1 MHNDLKEVLLT
12 EEDIQNI
19 CKELGAQLTKD
30 YQGKPLVCVGILK
43 GSAMFMSDL
52 IKRIDTHLSID
63 FMDVSSYHG
72 GTESTGEVQIIK
84 DLGSSIENKDVLI
97 IEDILE
103 TGTTLK
109 SITEL
114 LQSRKVNSLE
124 IVTLLDKPNR
134 RKADIEAKYVGKKI
148 PDEFVVGYGLDYREL
163 YRNLPYIGT
172 LKPEVYS
179 NLFFN
184 QFQLLLLCV

>member
-1 MHNDLKEVLLT
+1 MKDDLKDILLT
-12 EEDIQNI
+12 EEEIQEI
-19 CKELGAQLTKD
+19 CKDLGEQLTRDYKD
-30 YQGKPLVCVGILK
+30 KPLVCVGILK
-43 GSAMFMSDL
+43 GSVMFMADL
-52 IKRIDTHLSID
+52 IKRIDTHLAID

-72 GTESTGEVQIIK
+72 GTESTGEVQILK
-84 DLGSSIENKDVLI
+84 DLSASIENKDVLI

-114 LQSRKVNSLE
+114 LQSRKVNSL
-124 IVTLLDKPNR
+124 DKPNR

-148 PDEFVVGYGLDYREL
+148 PDEFVVGYGLDYAEH

-172 LKPEVYS
+172 LKPEIY
-179 NLFFN
+179 NK
-184 QFQLLLLCV
+184 

>member
-1 MHNDLKEVLLT
+1 MKETMHEDLKEVLLN
-12 EEDIQNI
+12 EDDIQEI
-19 CKELGAQLTKD
+19 CRDLGAKLTAD
-30 YQGKPLVCVGILK
+30 YQGKPLVCIGILK
-43 GSAMFMSDL
+43 GSVMFMADL
-52 IKRIDTHLSID
+52 IKRIDTHLAID

-72 GTESTGEVQIIK
+72 GTESTGEVKILK
-84 DLGSSIENKDVLI
+84 DLSSSIEGKDVVIL
-97 IEDILE
+97 EDILE

-114 LQSRKVNSLE
+114 LESRRVNSLE

-134 RKADIEAKYVGKKI
+134 RKANIEAKYVGKKI
-148 PDEFVVGYGLDYREL
+148 PDEFVVGYGLDYGEH

-179 NLFFN
+179 K
-184 QFQLLLLCV
+184 

>member
-19 CKELGAQLTKD
+19 CKELGEQLTKD

-114 LQSRKVNSLE
+114 LQ
-124 IVTLLDKPNR
+124 
-134 RKADIEAKYVGKKI
+134 
-148 PDEFVVGYGLDYREL
+148 
-163 YRNLPYIGT
+163 
-172 LKPEVYS
+172 
-179 NLFFN
+179 
-184 QFQLLLLCV
+184 

>member
-1 MHNDLKEVLLT
+1 
-12 EEDIQNI
+12 
-19 CKELGAQLTKD
+19 
-30 YQGKPLVCVGILK
+30 
-43 GSAMFMSDL
+43 
-52 IKRIDTHLSID
+52 
-63 FMDVSSYHG
+63 
-72 GTESTGEVQIIK
+72 TGEVQIIK

-114 LQSRKVNSLE
+114 L
-124 IVTLLDKPNR
+124 LLDKPNR

-179 NLFFN
+179 N
-184 QFQLLLLCV
+184 

>member
-1 MHNDLKEVLLT
+1 
-12 EEDIQNI
+12 
-19 CKELGAQLTKD
+19 
-30 YQGKPLVCVGILK
+30 
-43 GSAMFMSDL
+43 MFMADL

-114 LQSRKVNSLE
+114 LESRKVNSLE

-134 RKADIEAKYVGKKI
+134 RKADIEAKYVGKNS
-148 PDEFVVGYGLDYREL
+148 R
-163 YRNLPYIGT
+163 
-172 LKPEVYS
+172 
-179 NLFFN
+179 
-184 QFQLLLLCV
+184 

>member
-1 MHNDLKEVLLT
+1 MRDDLKDVLLS
-12 EEDIQNI
+12 EEDIHQI
-19 CKELGAQLTKD
+19 CKDLGEEITVAYK
-30 YQGKPLVCVGILK
+30 GKPLVCIGILK
-43 GSAMFMSDL
+43 GSVMFMADL
-52 IKRIDTHLSID
+52 IKYIDTHLAID

-72 GTESTGEVQIIK
+72 GTESTGEVQILK
-84 DLGSSIENKDVLI
+84 DLSSSIENKDILI

-114 LQSRKVNSLE
+114 LESRRVNSLE

-134 RKADIEAKYVGKKI
+134 RKANIEAKYVGKKI
-148 PDEFVVGYGLDYREL
+148 PDEFVVGYGLDYAEN

-172 LKPEVYS
+172 LKPEIYS
-179 NLFFN
+179 K
-184 QFQLLLLCV
+184 

>member
-1 MHNDLKEVLLT
+1 MKETMHEDLKEVLLS
-12 EEDIQNI
+12 EDDIQEI
-19 CKELGAQLTKD
+19 CRDLGAKLTAD
-30 YQGKPLVCVGILK
+30 YQGKPLVCIGILK
-43 GSAMFMSDL
+43 GSVMFMADL
-52 IKRIDTHLSID
+52 IKRIDTHLAID

-72 GTESTGEVQIIK
+72 GTESTGEVKILK
-84 DLGSSIENKDVLI
+84 DLSASIEGKDVVIL
-97 IEDILE
+97 EDILE

-114 LQSRKVNSLE
+114 LESRRVNSLE

-134 RKADIEAKYVGKKI
+134 RKANIEAKYVGKKI
-148 PDEFVVGYGLDYREL
+148 PDEFVVGYGLDYGEH

-179 NLFFN
+179 K
-184 QFQLLLLCV
+184 

>member
-179 NLFFN
+179 NYFFN

>member
-1 MHNDLKEVLLT
+1 MHEDIKSIVLS
-12 EEDIQNI
+12 EEDIQTI
-19 CKELGAQLTKD
+19 CKDLGQQLTKD
-30 YQGKPLVCVGILK
+30 YQDKPLFCVGILK
-43 GSAMFMSDL
+43 GSVMFMADL

-114 LQSRKVNSLE
+114 LESRKVNSLE

-148 PDEFVVGYGLDYREL
+148 PDEFVVGYGLDYGEH

-179 NLFFN
+179 
-184 QFQLLLLCV
+184 

>member
-1 MHNDLKEVLLT
+1 MR
-12 EEDIQNI
+12 
-19 CKELGAQLTKD
+19 G
-30 YQGKPLVCVGILK
+30 YLK

-134 RKADIEAKYVGKKI
+134 RKADIEAKYVGKK
-148 PDEFVVGYGLDYREL
+148 YQM
-163 YRNLPYIGT
+163 N
-172 LKPEVYS
+172 
-179 NLFFN
+179 
-184 QFQLLLLCV
+184 LLLVTV

>member
-1 MHNDLKEVLLT
+1 MQDDLKEILLS
-12 EEDIQNI
+12 EEEIEQI
-19 CKELGAQLTKD
+19 CKELGEQLTTD
-30 YQGKPLVCVGILK
+30 YDGKPLVCVGILK
-43 GSAMFMSDL
+43 GSVMFMADL
-52 IKRIDTHLSID
+52 IKRINTHLSID

-72 GTESTGEVQIIK
+72 GTESTGEVQILK

-114 LQSRKVNSLE
+114 LQSRRVNSIE

-148 PDEFVVGYGLDYREL
+148 PDEFVVGYGLDYKEN

-172 LKPEVYS
+172 LKPEIYS
-179 NLFFN
+179 K
-184 QFQLLLLCV
+184 

>member
-1 MHNDLKEVLLT
+1 MH
-12 EEDIQNI
+12 EDIKSIVLSEEEIQAI
-19 CKELGAQLTKD
+19 CKDLGQQLTKD

-43 GSAMFMSDL
+43 GSVMFMADL

-114 LQSRKVNSLE
+114 LESRKVNSLE

-148 PDEFVVGYGLDYREL
+148 PDEFVVGYGLDYGEH
-163 YRNLPYIGT
+163 YRNLSYIGT

-179 NLFFN
+179 
-184 QFQLLLLCV
+184 

>member
-1 MHNDLKEVLLT
+1 MKEDLKDILLT
-12 EEDIQNI
+12 EEEIQEI
-19 CKELGAQLTKD
+19 CKHLGEQLTRDYKD
-30 YQGKPLVCVGILK
+30 KLLVCVGILK
-43 GSAMFMSDL
+43 GSVMFMADL
-52 IKRIDTHLSID
+52 IKRINTHLAID

-72 GTESTGEVQIIK
+72 GTESTGEVQILK
-84 DLGSSIENKDVLI
+84 DLSASIENKDVLI

-114 LQSRKVNSLE
+114 LRSRKVNSLE

-148 PDEFVVGYGLDYREL
+148 PDEFVVGYGLDYAEH

-172 LKPEVYS
+172 LKPEIY
-179 NLFFN
+179 NK
-184 QFQLLLLCV
+184 

>member
-1 MHNDLKEVLLT
+1 MNNDLKEIILT
-12 EEDIQNI
+12 EEEIQTL
-19 CKELGAQLTKD
+19 CKTLGEQITQD
-30 YQGKPLVCVGILK
+30 YQNKPLVCVGILK
-43 GSAMFMSDL
+43 GSVMFMADL
-52 IKRIDTHLSID
+52 IKRIDTHLAID

-84 DLGSSIENKDVLI
+84 DLGTSIENKDVLI

-148 PDEFVVGYGLDYREL
+148 PDEFVVGYGLDYGEH

-172 LKPEVYS
+172 LKPEVYTK
-179 NLFFN
+179 
-184 QFQLLLLCV
+184 

>member
-1 MHNDLKEVLLT
+1 MHNDLKEIILT
-12 EEDIQNI
+12 EEEIQTL
-19 CKELGAQLTKD
+19 CKTLGEQITQD
-30 YQGKPLVCVGILK
+30 YQNKPLVCVGILK
-43 GSAMFMSDL
+43 GSVMFMADL
-52 IKRIDTHLSID
+52 IKRIDTHLAID

-84 DLGSSIENKDVLI
+84 DLGTSIENKDVLI

-134 RKADIEAKYVGKKI
+134 RKADIEAKYVGKKF
-148 PDEFVVGYGLDYREL
+148 PM
-163 YRNLPYIGT
+163 NL
-172 LKPEVYS
+172 L
-179 NLFFN
+179 
-184 QFQLLLLCV
+184 

>member
-1 MHNDLKEVLLT
+1 MHNDLKEIILT
-12 EEDIQNI
+12 EEEIQTL
-19 CKELGAQLTKD
+19 CKTLGEQITQD
-30 YQGKPLVCVGILK
+30 YQNKPLVCVGILK
-43 GSAMFMSDL
+43 GSVMFMADL
-52 IKRIDTHLSID
+52 IKRIDTHLAID

-114 LQSRKVNSLE
+114 LQSRKVKSLE

-148 PDEFVVGYGLDYREL
+148 PDEFVVGYGLDYGEL

-179 NLFFN
+179 K
-184 QFQLLLLCV
+184 

>member
-1 MHNDLKEVLLT
+1 MRDDLKEILLS
-12 EEDIQNI
+12 EEDIHQI
-19 CKELGAQLTKD
+19 CKDLGEEITRA
-30 YQGKPLVCVGILK
+30 YNGKPLVCIGILK
-43 GSAMFMSDL
+43 GSVMFMADL
-52 IKRIDTHLSID
+52 IKHIDTHLAIEI
-63 FMDVSSYHG
+63 F
-72 GTESTGEVQIIK
+72 K
-84 DLGSSIENKDVLI
+84 DLSSSIENKDVLI

-114 LQSRKVNSLE
+114 LESRRVNSLE

-148 PDEFVVGYGLDYREL
+148 PDEFVVGYGLDYAEH

-172 LKPEVYS
+172 LKSEIYS
-179 NLFFN
+179 K
-184 QFQLLLLCV
+184 

>member
-1 MHNDLKEVLLT
+1 MEMNSVMHNDLKEVLLT

-72 GTESTGEVQIIK
+72 GTESTGEV
-84 DLGSSIENKDVLI
+84 
-97 IEDILE
+97 
-103 TGTTLK
+103 
-109 SITEL
+109 
-114 LQSRKVNSLE
+114 
-124 IVTLLDKPNR
+124 
-134 RKADIEAKYVGKKI
+134 
-148 PDEFVVGYGLDYREL
+148 
-163 YRNLPYIGT
+163 
-172 LKPEVYS
+172 
-179 NLFFN
+179 
-184 QFQLLLLCV
+184 

>member
-1 MHNDLKEVLLT
+1 MHEDIKSIVLS
-12 EEDIQNI
+12 EEDIQTI
-19 CKELGAQLTKD
+19 CKDLGQQLTKD
-30 YQGKPLVCVGILK
+30 YQDKPLVCVGILK
-43 GSAMFMSDL
+43 GSVMFMADL

-114 LQSRKVNSLE
+114 LESRKVNSLE

-148 PDEFVVGYGLDYREL
+148 PDEFVVGYGLDYGEH

-172 LKPEVYS
+172 LTPEVYS
-179 NLFFN
+179 
-184 QFQLLLLCV
+184 

>member
-1 MHNDLKEVLLT
+1 MH
-12 EEDIQNI
+12 EDIKSIVLSEEEIQAI
-19 CKELGAQLTKD
+19 CKDLGQQLTKD

-43 GSAMFMSDL
+43 GSVMFMADL

-63 FMDVSSYHG
+63 FIDVSSYHG

-114 LQSRKVNSLE
+114 LESRKVNSLE

-148 PDEFVVGYGLDYREL
+148 PDEFVVGYGLDYGEH

-179 NLFFN
+179 
-184 QFQLLLLCV
+184 

>member
-1 MHNDLKEVLLT
+1 M
-12 EEDIQNI
+12 
-19 CKELGAQLTKD
+19 
-30 YQGKPLVCVGILK
+30 CVGILK
-43 GSAMFMSDL
+43 GSVMFMADL

-72 GTESTGEVQIIK
+72 GTESTGEVQILK

-109 SITEL
+109 STEL
-114 LQSRKVNSLE
+114 LQSRKVSSLE

-148 PDEFVVGYGLDYREL
+148 LM
-163 YRNLPYIGT
+163 NL
-172 LKPEVYS
+172 L
-179 NLFFN
+179 
-184 QFQLLLLCV
+184 

>member
-1 MHNDLKEVLLT
+1 MENDLKAVLLT
-12 EEDIQNI
+12 EDDIQEI
-19 CKELGAQLTKD
+19 CHKLGQQITED
-30 YQGKPLVCVGILK
+30 YRGKTLFCVGILK
-43 GSAMFMSDL
+43 GSVLFMTDL
-52 IKRIDTHLSID
+52 IKRIDLPLAID

-72 GTESTGEVQIIK
+72 GTESTGEVQILK
-84 DLGSSIENKDVLI
+84 DLSASIENKDVLI

-114 LQSRKVNSLE
+114 LQSRRVRSLE

-148 PDEFVVGYGLDYREL
+148 PDEFVIGYGLDYQEK

-172 LKPEVYS
+172 LKPEIYAD
-179 NLFFN
+179 
-184 QFQLLLLCV
+184 

>member
-1 MHNDLKEVLLT
+1 MKDDLKDILLT
-12 EEDIQNI
+12 EEEIQEI
-19 CKELGAQLTKD
+19 CKDLGEQLTRDYKD
-30 YQGKPLVCVGILK
+30 KPLVCVGILK
-43 GSAMFMSDL
+43 GSVMFMADL
-52 IKRIDTHLSID
+52 IKRIDTHLAID
-63 FMDVSSYHG
+63 FMDVS
-72 GTESTGEVQIIK
+72 
-84 DLGSSIENKDVLI
+84 
-97 IEDILE
+97 ILE

-148 PDEFVVGYGLDYREL
+148 PDEFVVGYGLDYAEH

-172 LKPEVYS
+172 LKPEIY
-179 NLFFN
+179 NK
-184 QFQLLLLCV
+184 

>member
-1 MHNDLKEVLLT
+1 MHEDIKSNVLS
-12 EEDIQNI
+12 EEDIQTI
-19 CKELGAQLTKD
+19 CKDLGQQLTKD
-30 YQGKPLVCVGILK
+30 YQDKPLVCVGILK
-43 GSAMFMSDL
+43 GSVMFMADL

-114 LQSRKVNSLE
+114 LRSRKVNSLE

-148 PDEFVVGYGLDYREL
+148 PDEFVVGYGLDYAEH

-172 LKPEVYS
+172 LKPEIY
-179 NLFFN
+179 NK
-184 QFQLLLLCV
+184 

>member
-1 MHNDLKEVLLT
+1 MKDDLKEILLT

-19 CKELGAQLTKD
+19 CKDLGEQLTKD
-30 YQGKPLVCVGILK
+30 YKDKPLVCVGILK
-43 GSAMFMSDL
+43 GSVMFMADL
-52 IKRIDTHLSID
+52 IKRIDTHLAID

-72 GTESTGEVQIIK
+72 GTESTGEVQILK

-114 LQSRKVNSLE
+114 LQSRKLIHLKLLHYWINQ
-124 IVTLLDKPNR
+124 IVVRLILKLNMLVRKFLMNLL
-134 RKADIEAKYVGKKI
+134 
-148 PDEFVVGYGLDYREL
+148 
-163 YRNLPYIGT
+163 
-172 LKPEVYS
+172 
-179 NLFFN
+179 
-184 QFQLLLLCV
+184 

>member
-1 MHNDLKEVLLT
+1 
-12 EEDIQNI
+12 
-19 CKELGAQLTKD
+19 
-30 YQGKPLVCVGILK
+30 
-43 GSAMFMSDL
+43 
-52 IKRIDTHLSID
+52 
-63 FMDVSSYHG
+63 MDVSSYHG
-72 GTESTGEVQIIK
+72 GTESTGEVQILK

-134 RKADIEAKYVGKKI
+134 RKAILKLNMLVRK
-148 PDEFVVGYGLDYREL
+148 FLM
-163 YRNLPYIGT
+163 NL
-172 LKPEVYS
+172 L
-179 NLFFN
+179 
-184 QFQLLLLCV
+184 

>member
-1 MHNDLKEVLLT
+1 MKEDLKDILLT
-12 EEDIQNI
+12 EEEIQEI
-19 CKELGAQLTKD
+19 CKHLGEQLTRDYKD
-30 YQGKPLVCVGILK
+30 KSLVCVGILK
-43 GSAMFMSDL
+43 GSVMFMADL
-52 IKRIDTHLSID
+52 IKRIDTHLAID

-72 GTESTGEVQIIK
+72 GTESTGEVQILK
-84 DLGSSIENKDVLI
+84 DLSASIENKDVLI

-114 LQSRKVNSLE
+114 LRSRKVNSLE

-148 PDEFVVGYGLDYREL
+148 PDEFVVGYGLDYAEH

-172 LKPEVYS
+172 LKPEIY
-179 NLFFN
+179 NK
-184 QFQLLLLCV
+184 

>member
-1 MHNDLKEVLLT
+1 MEMNSVMHNDLKEVLLT

-84 DLGSSIENKDVLI
+84 DLGSSLANTDWHLYTSDAADELDGVDLGSRRI
-97 IEDILE
+97 IN
-103 TGTTLK
+103 
-109 SITEL
+109 SINT
-114 LQSRKVNSLE
+114 
-124 IVTLLDKPNR
+124 
-134 RKADIEAKYVGKKI
+134 
-148 PDEFVVGYGLDYREL
+148 
-163 YRNLPYIGT
+163 
-172 LKPEVYS
+172 
-179 NLFFN
+179 
-184 QFQLLLLCV
+184 

>member
-1 MHNDLKEVLLT
+1 MHNDLKEIILT
-12 EEDIQNI
+12 EEEIQTL
-19 CKELGAQLTKD
+19 CKTLGEQITQD
-30 YQGKPLVCVGILK
+30 YQNKPLVCVGILK
-43 GSAMFMSDL
+43 GSVMFMADL
-52 IKRIDTHLSID
+52 IKRIDTHLAID

-84 DLGSSIENKDVLI
+84 DLGTSIENKDVLI

-134 RKADIEAKYVGKKI
+134 RKADIEAKYLGKKI
-148 PDEFVVGYGLDYREL
+148 PDEFVVGYGLDYGEH

-172 LKPEVYS
+172 LKPEVYTK
-179 NLFFN
+179 
-184 QFQLLLLCV
+184 

>member
-1 MHNDLKEVLLT
+1 MKNDLKEILLT
-12 EEDIQNI
+12 EQDIQDI
-19 CKELGAQLTKD
+19 CVELGRVLTEDYKGKD
-30 YQGKPLVCVGILK
+30 LFCVGILK
-43 GSAMFMSDL
+43 GSVLFMTDL
-52 IKRIDTHLSID
+52 IKHIDTHLSID

-72 GTESTGEVQIIK
+72 GTESTGEVQILK
-84 DLGSSIENKDVLI
+84 DLSTSIENKDVLI

-114 LQSRKVNSLE
+114 LESRRVNSLE

-134 RKADIEAKYVGKKI
+134 RKADIEAKYVGKVI
-148 PDEFVVGYGLDYREL
+148 PDEFVVGYGLDYQEK

-172 LKPEVYS
+172 LKPEIYAH
-179 NLFFN
+179 
-184 QFQLLLLCV
+184 

>member
-1 MHNDLKEVLLT
+1 MH
-12 EEDIQNI
+12 EDIKSIVLSEEEIQAI
-19 CKELGAQLTKD
+19 CKDLGQQLTKD
-30 YQGKPLVCVGILK
+30 YQGKPLVCVGIVK
-43 GSAMFMSDL
+43 GSVMFMADL

-114 LQSRKVNSLE
+114 LESRKVNSLE

-148 PDEFVVGYGLDYREL
+148 PDEFVVGYGLDYGEH

-179 NLFFN
+179 
-184 QFQLLLLCV
+184 